1 MADLTTSP
9 YTRTYSSFSG
19 VDIVAYLANTRV
31 SNLQGVSY
39 SITRE
44 KAPIYVMGSANPQ
57 SFSRGKRG
65 VAGSLIFVLFDRSAF
80 YNIMQASLYV
90 AHSDENQVRST
101 QLGLPI
107 QSNAQNVDPN
117 VEAYLATPIYADQI
131 PPFDCVLT
139 GANELGQIMTM
150 SILALDLL
158 NEGSGISID
167 DMVNEMAYTYV
178 AQQVVGWKPVA
189 AGASGIDII
198 SLGGSVNL
206 ATIPA
211 LVDTQN
217 A

>member
-1 MADLTTSP
+1 MALSTQSA
-9 YTRTYSSFSG
+9 YTRTYASFSG

-80 YNIMQASLYV
+80 YNIMQASQYI
-90 AHSDENQVRST
+90 AHSDENQVRSV
-101 QLGLPI
+101 L
-107 QSNAQNVDPN
+107 SNIGGGSSIAQDADPK
-117 VEAYLATPIYADQI
+117 VLAMIATPAYADQI

-178 AQQVVGWKPVA
+178 AQELVGWAPLPGND
-189 AGASGIDII
+189 GANLISSFATID
-198 SLGGSVNL
+198 L
-206 ATIPA
+206 ATVPA
-211 LVDTQN
+211 LTTPP
-217 A
+217 